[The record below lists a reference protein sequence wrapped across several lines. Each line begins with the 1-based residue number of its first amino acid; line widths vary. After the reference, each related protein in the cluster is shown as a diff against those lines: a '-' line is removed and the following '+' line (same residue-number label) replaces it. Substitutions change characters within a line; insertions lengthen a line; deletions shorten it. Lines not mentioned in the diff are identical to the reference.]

1 MHARVVSMEM
11 LQMDTAE
18 AARIYR
24 DVVIPSAKGERGVQG
39 SLAADGSVYG

>member
-11 LQMDTAE
+11 LPMDMAE

-24 DVVIPSAKGERGVQG
+24 DVVVPSAKEEQG
-39 SLAADGSVYG
+39 FYRRAS